1 MPIALIDI
9 DEMQGCFVI
18 TDEANTLFSNR
29 RARTYFEDYL
39 GAKFESNRIIVP
51 YEIEVRDELLTRI
64 QNQLKK
70 WGIEEQR
77 TARLAAI
84 FHAALDRQRQ
94 FVEFSEQARRIWNY
108 EFDSSDFAFFVSTV
122 RNRLTSRSLY
132 DLQLLSAFH
141 LAFSQNACNFSVP
154 GAGKTSVVY
163 AAYAYLSS
171 LDFSNPKSV
180 NKILVIGPLS
190 SFRPWEDEF
199 EKCFGRKPRSKRLS
213 GGVSRNEREFH
224 LCSTEPVECTPE
236 LLLMSYQTLASDVSD
251 VLTYLRRDGNNVMV
265 VLDEAHRIK
274 NTDGGVWSSAAL
286 EIADYAKSRVI
297 LTGTPVPNGYEDIYN
312 LFSFIWPH
320 ENVLKF
326 HLFQL
331 KDMSS
336 TQRDPRVP
344 ALIRNASSFFV
355 RVNKQQLKEKFGVP
369 DPIEND
375 PILVEMGAEQKAI
388 YSFIENNYLGY
399 FREHSN
405 ASSWESTL
413 LKARMIRLMQAASNP
428 SLLRSPI
435 EERFSEEELA
445 SSVFVDDNEILSR
458 IISYE
463 DTEIPAKFVAIRQ
476 LVEQLLASGEK
487 VVIWTVF
494 VKSAHLLQDYLR
506 GFDINSELLIGET
519 PVEADESDSSVLN
532 RETII
537 RKFHDMDSSFKVVIA
552 NPFAVAESISLHK
565 ACHNAVYFERT
576 FNASNFVQ
584 SKDRIHRVG
593 LQPEDRINY
602 YYISSRG
609 TIEETVHTR
618 LIQKERRMIEL
629 VESQPIPL
637 FEGGNEEGSE
647 FADDINAIIEDYA
660 RRSGSNK

>member
-565 ACHNAVYFERT
+565 ACHN
-576 FNASNFVQ
+576 
-584 SKDRIHRVG
+584 
-593 LQPEDRINY
+593 
-602 YYISSRG
+602 
-609 TIEETVHTR
+609 
-618 LIQKERRMIEL
+618 
-629 VESQPIPL
+629 
-637 FEGGNEEGSE
+637 
-647 FADDINAIIEDYA
+647 
-660 RRSGSNK
+660 